1 MHELKDVI
9 VCLTK
14 ELLKKDAA
22 LKHQEDIY
30 NQLIQSRNQL
40 SEYLYESK
48 TDVHM
53 LEQIVDKLNNKD

>member
-1 MHELKDVI
+1 MHELKDAI

-14 ELLKKDAA
+14 ELLKKDEA

-30 NQLIQSRNQL
+30 NQLVQSRNQL

-53 LEQIVDKLNNKD
+53 LEQIIDKLNNKD